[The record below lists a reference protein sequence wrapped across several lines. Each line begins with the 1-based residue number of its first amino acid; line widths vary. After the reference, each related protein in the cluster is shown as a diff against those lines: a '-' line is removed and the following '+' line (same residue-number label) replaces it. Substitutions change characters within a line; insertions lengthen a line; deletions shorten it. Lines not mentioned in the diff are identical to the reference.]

1 MGGQV
6 WVVHVAVLGDWLA
19 ACLAAR
25 FASVAASARGVGV
38 ALGSGGPTLFVFL
51 RWGACARVRAE
62 GGRARVSGL
71 WHASAW
77 ALRGV
82 WCAGF
87 WVRERGRVSCGA
99 GARPSAW
106 WGGAGEC
113 GRAFAC
119 VRAGRGSRGARDRA
133 GVWCT
138 RTWRVGDTR
147 TRVVGGYAYPVG
159 LAPVFG
165 DSLCGF

>member
-6 WVVHVAVLGDWLA
+6 RLVHVTVLGDWLA

-25 FASVAASARGVGV
+25 FASVAVPARGVGV

-51 RWGACARVRAE
+51 GWGACARDRAE
-62 GGRARVSGL
+62 GGRVACLACGL
-71 WHASAW
+71 WAASAGRPG
-77 ALRGV
+77 ARDR
-82 WCAGF
+82 AGF
-87 WVRERGRVSCGA
+87 WVRERGWVRLGA

-113 GRAFAC
+113 GRAFVC
-119 VRAGRGSRGARDRA
+119 VRAGRGARVIGRGM
-133 GVWCT
+133 V
-138 RTWRVGDTR
+138 
-147 TRVVGGYAYPVG
+147 YAY
-159 LAPVFG
+159 LAGRGPTKTRCGWLCVPGWSHPVFG